1 MRFDILTLFP
11 GLFDGFLRESLL
23 SKGIERKLLE
33 IHLWN
38 FREWATDRHQF
49 VDDRPYGGGPGML
62 ICCEPV
68 FRCLD
73 SVNAA
78 SETPGQLILLTPA
91 GERLTQTLVEE
102 LATHQR
108 LILLCGRY
116 EGFDQRISEGTQAR
130 EISVGDFVCNGGE
143 VPAMLLIETVMRLI
157 PGLLGDER
165 SAREDSF
172 ACEGGLEYP
181 QYTRPQEFRG
191 MKVPDILLS
200 GDHGRIAAWR
210 EMMARQKTEQRQA
223 KNSLPE

>member
-38 FREWATDRHQF
+38 FREWATDRHQS

-62 ICCEPV
+62 ISCEPV

-143 VPAMLLIETVMRLI
+143 VPAMLMIETIMRLI